1 MWKMARRLDS
11 AGFALLEVMV
21 TAALVVTIAAGA
33 SHILS
38 IAVRASHDARVR
50 TMVSI
55 LAAEKLEQ
63 LRSLPYTHLTTV
75 SPAISISSSDVTT
88 DLSTDPATDAGPG
101 LLPSPPGALDRDTAY
116 YVDYLDGAGRI
127 AGGGG
132 SPPAAAVYIRRW
144 AVRPLDSDPENILV
158 LSVVVTTRAPQG
170 SVSQHAARLVT
181 IVARK

>member
-1 MWKMARRLDS
+1 MRRMARCFDT
-11 AGFALLEVMV
+11 AGFALLEVVV

-50 TMVSI
+50 TMAAI

-63 LRSLPYTHLTTV
+63 LRSLAYTHSTTV

-101 LLPSPPGALDRDTAY
+101 LLPSPPETLDRDTAY
-116 YVDYLDGAGRI
+116 YVDYLDGTGRI
-127 AGGGG
+127 ASGGG
-132 SPPAAAVYIRRW
+132 SPPAAAAFVRRW
-144 AVRPLDSDPENILV
+144 AVRPLDSDPDNVLV
-158 LSVVVTTRAPQG
+158 LSVVVRTRAPGG
-170 SVSQHAARLVT
+170 SVSQDAARLVT